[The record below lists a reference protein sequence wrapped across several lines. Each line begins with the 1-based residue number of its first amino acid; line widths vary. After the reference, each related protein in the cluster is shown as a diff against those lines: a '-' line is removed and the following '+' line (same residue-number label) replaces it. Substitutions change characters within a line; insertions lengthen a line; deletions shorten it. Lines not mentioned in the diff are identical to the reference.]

1 MNKKINNI
9 LIFILLILSF
19 FLVGAYIIEFGLGHE
34 PCTLC
39 IYQRFPYFVSI
50 ILILS
55 IFFTRKNQKTI
66 LMILALVFV
75 SSAALAFYHV
85 GIEQGFIS
93 ESVCEVKKINVENTD
108 IKQLQKD
115 LSDSP
120 IGCKNVTFRIFGL
133 SLATINTIFSIFL
146 SVIFI
151 KLFLNYGK
159 N

>member
-1 MNKKINNI
+1 MNIKKNNI
-9 LIFILLILSF
+9 LIFILLILSI

-34 PCTLC
+34 PCNLC
-39 IYQRFPYFVSI
+39 LYQRFPYFISI

-55 IFFTRKNQKTI
+55 IFFIKKSQKTI
-66 LMILALVFV
+66 LMILALV
-75 SSAALAFYHV
+75 SISGAALAFYHV

-93 ESVCEVKKINVENTD
+93 EAVCEVGKINVENTD

-115 LSDSP
+115 LSNSP
-120 IGCKNVTFRIFGL
+120 LGCKNVTFRIFGL
-133 SLATINTIFSIFL
+133 SLATINAIFSIFL

-151 KLFLNYGK
+151 KLHLNYGK

>member
-1 MNKKINNI
+1 MVSTM
-9 LIFILLILSF
+9 LILSMLF
-19 FLVGAYIIEFGLGHE
+19 AREVG
-34 PCTLC
+34 
-39 IYQRFPYFVSI
+39 
-50 ILILS
+50 
-55 IFFTRKNQKTI
+55 
-66 LMILALVFV
+66 
-75 SSAALAFYHV
+75 
-85 GIEQGFIS
+85 
-93 ESVCEVKKINVENTD
+93 KINVENTD

-120 IGCKNVTFRIFGL
+120 LGCKNVTFRIFGL

>member
-1 MNKKINNI
+1 MSKKENVI
-9 LIFILLILSF
+9 LIIILSTLSLFLISAYIIEYGLGHKPCNLCLYQRIPYFISIGLILTILLIKKYEKTNLLILS
-19 FLVGAYIIEFGLGHE
+19 L
-34 PCTLC
+34 
-39 IYQRFPYFVSI
+39 VSI
-50 ILILS
+50 
-55 IFFTRKNQKTI
+55 
-66 LMILALVFV
+66 AG
-75 SSAALAFYHV
+75 ACLAFYHV

-120 IGCKNVTFRIFGL
+120 IGCKNVTFRIFWL
-133 SLATINTIFSIFL
+133 SLATINAIFSIFL

-151 KLFLNYGK
+151 KLHLNYGK